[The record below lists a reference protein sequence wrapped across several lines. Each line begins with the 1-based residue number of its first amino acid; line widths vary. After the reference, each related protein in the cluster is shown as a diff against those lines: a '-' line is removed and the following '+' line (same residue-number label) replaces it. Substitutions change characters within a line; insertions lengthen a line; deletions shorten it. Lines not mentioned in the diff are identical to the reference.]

1 MTGFSFSGVRTG
13 AALLAGTMLSGI
25 ALPAAAQTA
34 TAPAQT
40 APTPEA
46 SAPTPES
53 TAPTPEATAPAPDS
67 SAPTPAPEQAT
78 PAPAPSAPAPSGPA
92 RAPSGPA
99 RALSTRGPAR
109 SAPAP
114 SAPARAARPV
124 PAAPVVAPQPRRTIR
139 SLRVEGSQRIESETV
154 LSYTKLAVG
163 IPYTNEDLDQ
173 ALRDLQASGLF
184 ADFAIEGVESGEIVV
199 RVRENPVIN
208 RVVFEGNKRLKS
220 DKIQEEVKLKPRQIF
235 TRSAVRA
242 DVARIIELYRRQG
255 RFAATVEPQQVALDQ
270 NRVDVIFQ
278 IREGPKSK
286 VRQINIIGN
295 EKFSDGALRDEMATK
310 ESRLLTIFSSNT
322 SYDQDRLAYDQ
333 QKLRQY
339 YLTQGYA
346 DFRVISAVA
355 ELTPDREDFI
365 ITYVVEEGPRYKFG
379 DVTVD
384 SEIRDFDDK
393 RLAASLPMK
402 KGNWYN
408 AKQVEDSVD
417 QINNAAGLLGYAFA
431 DVNPEFSKD
440 RETLTMDLNFHIG
453 QANRTYVERIE
464 ITGNTNTKDKVI
476 RREMRVAEGDAF
488 NQFLIKRSQDR
499 INSLGYFQ
507 EKFEISQAQGSS
519 PDRVVLGANVEEKP
533 TGSLTLS
540 AGFSSLERFIVQASI
555 EQRNFRG
562 LGQTLRASVD
572 YSTYSRSI
580 ELGFTEPYLFDRSIA
595 LGGTVFR
602 RDYNSFSFVGRE
614 RRTFYQQLSTG
625 FQVVLG
631 VPLTEYWTVSTRYNL
646 TQDDVTL
653 DQGLYYTNGQCDP
666 LRGGRYLCDAIGN
679 RLTSS
684 VGTSLIYDSTN
695 SRLRPSAGQRLV
707 LQGDFAGL
715 GGDVRY
721 VRGRF
726 DADKYWNVSS
736 GFIFSVGLEGGYIQS
751 LEGARG
757 PGVERIRITDR
768 FFLGEPQFRG
778 FDIRGVGPRVQRI
791 GYTGSVATGDQA
803 LVNQRNRIVDDA
815 LGGRAYYLG
824 RAELEIPLG
833 AGARELGLRPSV
845 FVDVGAL
852 FNVTRPLPTANFEQ
866 EHNPDGTPMFNKDG
880 SPSLLPI
887 VTNVI
892 DAQGRQLYSY
902 VGATGAILS
911 TICPAGIP
919 DAAGTCVGTTA
930 NTILTNTQAP
940 FFEQFVGNT
949 PRPRVSVGFGV
960 NWNSP
965 FGPLRINVA
974 RALLKAAGE
983 HDKLITFNVGTQF

>member
-1 MTGFSFSGVRTG
+1 MTGFSNTG
-13 AALLAGTMLSGI
+13 ARTAAVLLAGTMLSGI

-34 TAPAQT
+34 PA
-40 APTPEA
+40 ATPRAA
-46 SAPTPES
+46 S
-53 TAPTPEATAPAPDS
+53 
-67 SAPTPAPEQAT
+67 T
-78 PAPAPSAPAPSGPA
+78 PAPATAAPAQ
-92 RAPSGPA
+92 
-99 RALSTRGPAR
+99 
-109 SAPAP
+109 
-114 SAPARAARPV
+114 
-124 PAAPVVAPQPRRTIR
+124 PQRLIR
-139 SLRVEGSQRIESETV
+139 SLRVEGSQRIEAETV

-163 IPYTNEDLDQ
+163 EPYTNETLDQ

-184 ADFAIEGVESGEIVV
+184 ADFAIEGVESGDIIV
-199 RVRENPVIN
+199 RIRENPVIN
-208 RVVFEGNKRLKS
+208 RVVFEGNKRLKA

-255 RFAATVEPQQVALDQ
+255 RFAATVQPQQVALDQ
-270 NRVDVIFQ
+270 NRVDVIFE
-278 IREGPKSK
+278 ISEGPKSK

-295 EKFSDGALRDEMATK
+295 EKFDDGKLRGEMATK
-310 ESRLLTIFSSNT
+310 ESRLTTIFSSNT
-322 SYDQDRLAYDQ
+322 SYDQDRLSYDQ
-333 QKLRQY
+333 QKLRQF

-379 DVTVD
+379 EVSVD
-384 SEIRDFDDK
+384 SEIRDFDNK

-402 KGNWYN
+402 EGEWYN

-431 DVNPEFSKD
+431 DVNPEFAKD
-440 RETLTMDLNFHIG
+440 RETLTMGLNFHIA
-453 QANRTYVERIE
+453 QANRTYVERID

-488 NQFLIKRSQDR
+488 NQFLVKRSQDR

-507 EKFEISQAQGSS
+507 DKFEVSQTQGST
-519 PDRVVLGANVEEKP
+519 PDRVVLGANVEEKA

-540 AGFSSLERFIVQASI
+540 AGFSSLERFIIQASI

-572 YSTYSRSI
+572 YSTYSKSV
-580 ELGFTEPYLFDRSIA
+580 ELGFTEPYLFDKSIA
-595 LGGTVFR
+595 LGGTIFR
-602 RDYNSFSFVGRE
+602 RDYNSFSFVGTE

-631 VPLTEYWTVSTRYNL
+631 VPLTEYWSTSLRYNL

-653 DQGLYYTNGQCDP
+653 DEELYYTNGQCDP
-666 LRGGRYLCDAIGN
+666 LKGGRYLCDAIGN

-684 VGTSLIYDSTN
+684 IGASLIYDSLN

-715 GGDVRY
+715 GGQVKY
-721 VRGRF
+721 LRGRF
-726 DADKYWNVSS
+726 DGDKYWGLGS
-736 GFIFSVGLEGGYIQS
+736 GFVFSIGLEGGYIHS
-751 LEGARG
+751 LEDDRG
-757 PGVERIRITDR
+757 EGRDKIRINDR

-778 FDIRGVGPRVQRI
+778 FDIRGVGPRVQRL
-791 GYTGSVATGDQA
+791 GYTGSVATNDQT
-803 LVNQRNRIVDDA
+803 LITDRDQIVDDA

-824 RAELEIPLG
+824 RAELQIPLG
-833 AGARELGLRPSV
+833 AGAAELGLRPSI

-852 FNVTRPLPTANFEQ
+852 FRVTRPLPTANFTQ
-866 EHNPDGTPMFNKDG
+866 AVDANGNPRFNADG

-887 VTNVI
+887 VTPI
-892 DAQGRQLYSY
+892 TDEQGRQLYSY
-902 VGATGAILS
+902 TDTAGAIQT

-919 DAAGTCVGTTA
+919 NAAGTCVGTTG
-930 NTILTNTQAP
+930 NTILQNVQSP
-940 FFEQFVGNT
+940 FFERFVGDT

-965 FGPLRINVA
+965 FGPLRIDVA
-974 RALLKAAGE
+974 KVLIKAEGE
-983 HDKLITFNVGTQF
+983 DDKLITFNVGTQF